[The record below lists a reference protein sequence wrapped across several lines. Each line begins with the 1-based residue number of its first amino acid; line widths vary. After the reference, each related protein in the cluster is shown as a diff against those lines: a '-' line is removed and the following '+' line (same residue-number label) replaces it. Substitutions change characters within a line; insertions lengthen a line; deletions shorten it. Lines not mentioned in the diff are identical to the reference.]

1 LVRSEWECPHT
12 GKSIPGKPVD
22 EQLDRVFRSFQL
34 SPDWKEWIVERLN
47 QRDNATQRRISL
59 EARLVRIRNIY
70 LDGDISKESYDR
82 TNREIQEQMASL
94 TVPEISI
101 SVIAGELLENI
112 G

>member
-1 LVRSEWECPHT
+1 M
-12 GKSIPGKPVD
+12 
-22 EQLDRVFRSFQL
+22 
-34 SPDWKEWIVERLN
+34 ERLN
-47 QRDNATQRRISL
+47 QRDNATQSRISL

-82 TNREIQEQMASL
+82 TNREIPEQMDSL
-94 TVPEISI
+94 TVPEIST